1 MEKEKDIILALT
13 IDEVNTIFKALG
25 ERPFNEVFELI
36 GKINAQANEQ
46 LKEEPEDFQPPNN
59 NSQESLATFDNQ

>member
-1 MEKEKDIILALT
+1 MEKDIILSLT
-13 IDEVNTIFKALG
+13 IDEVNVIFKALG

-59 NSQESLATFDNQ
+59 NSQEVIDTFDN